1 VPVLIDPSPEQGAST
16 TSQAPRD
23 RRRFF
28 GTSDQACLEIGLL
41 NNMPDAALEATE
53 RQYIDLLGAAAGDR
67 VVRLHF
73 FSLPEIAR
81 GEAARARVET
91 AYGDIEH
98 LLQGRLDAL
107 IVTGNEPRARVL
119 SDEPYWSRLTSVID
133 WAEANTT
140 STIWSCLAA
149 HAAVLHLDGVPRHP
163 CGQKHSGVFDCAKV
177 AENPLV
183 DGVTEPLRITH
194 SRWNDLREDEL
205 VAHGYDVLTRSP
217 HVGVDMFVKHWQS
230 LFVFFQGHPE
240 YDAKCLMR
248 EYRRDVGRFLRGEST
263 AYPTMPHHYFDA
275 RSEKALEDFAGRAR
289 KDRQAQQFA
298 DFPGDLALRPPL
310 ARDWQAPGAR
320 LFANWLTYV
329 AQRKPG

>member
-1 VPVLIDPSPEQGAST
+1 MPVLIDPSPEQGASMR
-16 TSQAPRD
+16 SHALD
-23 RRRFF
+23 RPGAF
-28 GTSDQACLEIGLL
+28 GASEQACLEIGLL

-67 VVRLHF
+67 LVRLHF

-91 AYGDIEH
+91 AYGDLDQ

-119 SDEPYWSRLTSVID
+119 SDEPYWLRLTSIID
-133 WAEANTT
+133 WAEHNTT

-163 CGQKHSGVFDCAKV
+163 CGEKHSGVFECSKV
-177 AENPLV
+177 ADNPLIQN
-183 DGVTEPLRITH
+183 VTEPLRITH

-205 VAHGYDVLTRSP
+205 VAHGYEVLTRSP

-240 YDAKCLMR
+240 YDAKSLLR
-248 EYRRDVGRFLRGEST
+248 EYRRDVGRFLRGES
-263 AYPTMPHHYFDA
+263 AVYPAIPRHYFDA
-275 RSEKALEDFAGRAR
+275 RSEAALADFAARAR
-289 KDRQAQQFA
+289 HERRPEQFA
-298 DFPGDLALRPPL
+298 EFPGDLALLPSL

-329 AQRKPG
+329 AQRKQG